1 MSKVVNGNFYKTIL
15 RFVLL
20 YRSCLNKIGW
30 ERRRDHYKRADMCSE
45 DHKLN
50 ELIAKNKGDEEEEA
64 KDPKDTPMKEAK
76 VKVEEEKKVNDEA
89 EKTDGENED

>member
-1 MSKVVNGNFYKTIL
+1 MSKVVNANFYKTIL

-30 ERRRDHYKRADMCSE
+30 DRRRDHYKRADMLSE

-50 ELIAKNKGDEEEEA
+50 ELIAKHKNVEEEA
-64 KDPKDTPMKEAK
+64 KEDPKNTPVKDAK

-89 EKTDGENED
+89 EKTDGEN

>member
-30 ERRRDHYKRADMCSE
+30 ERRRDHYKRADMISE
-45 DHKLN
+45 DLKLN
-50 ELIAKNKGDEEEEA
+50 ELIAKHKNGDEEEA
-64 KDPKDTPMKEAK
+64 KDPKNTPMKEAK
-76 VKVEEEKKVNDEA
+76 AKVEEEKKANDEA
-89 EKTDGENED
+89 EKTDGEN